1 MIEAMKEIGEY
12 ALEKENKDLNDF
24 VSILVENPASN
35 ETYKHVFCIKLVSCQ
50 NSFEFKEIE
59 HQEYSKEKIVKYL
72 YKRGSSNGPDITPTA
87 RVTEI
92 KKTFS
97 NKIIGWFSKPLKE
110 AKPILNSGEIQFLEL
125 LGKCIKENEEKI
137 LLDLEPK
144 VNSVDAKENSILTL
158 VLEENNF
165 TRYVGDFEVFRKIL
179 KNNGASKFYSKYDI
193 ISKADNKTCSVCKT
207 HKEVYGFVTPYE
219 FYTVDKRGFV
229 SGGFDQSK
237 AWRNNPIC
245 LECALKITAGK
256 EYIEKYMSFG
266 FYGFNFLLIPKLLN
280 NSTSENLFDIFEK
293 FNEKKFT
300 FSKEYKNFL
309 QANENDILEILSEE
323 DDYLNLNF
331 QFYEK
336 SNSAYRILL
345 YIEDIL
351 PSRLRELFE
360 SKEIVDKRR
369 IFSNYVSNDT
379 EVKSIQ
385 FTLGNA
391 RWFFPNTL
399 DDPDLNKYFLE
410 ITNGIFAGT
419 SIDYNFLLKYVMQR
433 IRKDFRNENPT
444 RYSLF
449 LGFQMLDFLS
459 NLCLL
464 GNYTGGNC
472 VNFKNLS
479 TLLGDM
485 TQKEN
490 NGYEVRTNVLFSEFE
505 HFFNTDSKKAIFLE
519 GTLVQYLL
527 NIQKFQRGS
536 TPFRTKLRGLNLDER
551 YVKKIFPEIVNKLE
565 EYDSNYYKELET
577 LISKYMIQ
585 SGTDWKMS
593 NDEISFY
600 FVLGMNMSNLLKSP
614 KSEKEIENDGSKQKI

>member
-351 PSRLRELFE
+351 PSRLRDLFE

-369 IFSNYVSNDT
+369 IFSNYVSNDN

-472 VNFKNLS
+472 VNSKNLS

>member
-35 ETYKHVFCIKLVSCQ
+35 ETYKHVFCIKLTY
-50 NSFEFKEIE
+50 NHENFEFKGIE
-59 HQEYSKEKIVKYL
+59 HQEYSKEKIAKYL

-110 AKPILNSGEIQFLEL
+110 AKPILDGEEVQFLEL
-125 LGKCIKENEEKI
+125 LGKCIKENEEIILSELESKI
-137 LLDLEPK
+137 
-144 VNSVDAKENSILTL
+144 NSIDAKENSILTL
-158 VLEENNF
+158 VLEENGF
-165 TRYVGDFEVFRKIL
+165 IRYVGDFEVFRKIL

-193 ISKADNKTCSVCKT
+193 ISKEDDKVCSVCKT

-237 AWRNNPIC
+237 AWRNNPVC

-280 NSTSENLFDIFEK
+280 KSASEDIFDIFEK
-293 FNEKKFT
+293 FNEKKFA
-300 FSKEYKNFL
+300 FNKEYKNFL
-309 QANENDILEILSEE
+309 QANENDILEILSET
-323 DDYLNLNF
+323 DDYLNFNF

-345 YIEDIL
+345 YIEDVL
-351 PSRLRELFE
+351 PSRLRELFK
-360 SKEIVDKRR
+360 SKEIVDKRK
-369 IFSNYVSNDT
+369 IFSNYFSNDT

-385 FTLGNA
+385 FTLGNV

-410 ITNGIFAGT
+410 ITNGIFTGT
-419 SIDYNFLLKYVMQR
+419 SIDYNFLLKYIMQR

-459 NLCLL
+459 QLHLL
-464 GNYTGGNC
+464 GNYKGGKC
-472 VNFKNLS
+472 VNSKNLS
-479 TLLGDM
+479 VLLGDM
-485 TQKEN
+485 APKEN
-490 NGYEVRTNVLFSEFE
+490 SGYEERTNVIFSEFE
-505 HFFNTDSKKAIFLE
+505 NFFNTDAKKAIFLE

-551 YVKKIFPEIVNKLE
+551 HVKKTFPG
-565 EYDSNYYKELET
+565 DT
-577 LISKYMIQ
+577 
-585 SGTDWKMS
+585 
-593 NDEISFY
+593 
-600 FVLGMNMSNLLKSP
+600 
-614 KSEKEIENDGSKQKI
+614 

>member
-1 MIEAMKEIGEY
+1 MKEIGEY

>member
-50 NSFEFKEIE
+50 NIFEFKEIE

-87 RVTEI
+87 RVTEL

-110 AKPILNSGEIQFLEL
+110 AKPILDNEEVQFLEL
-125 LGKCIKENEEKI
+125 LGKCIKENEDKI

-144 VNSVDAKENSILTL
+144 LNSIDAKENSILTL
-158 VLEENNF
+158 IIEENDF
-165 TRYVGDFEVFRKIL
+165 IRYVGDFEVFRKIL
-179 KNNGASKFYSKYDI
+179 KNNGASKFYSKYGI
-193 ISKADNKTCSVCKT
+193 ISKADNKICSICKT
-207 HKEVYGFVTPYE
+207 HREVYGFVTPYE

-237 AWRNNPIC
+237 AWRNNPVC
-245 LECALKITAGK
+245 LECALKITAGR

-266 FYGFNFLLIPKLLN
+266 FYGFNFLIIPKLLN
-280 NSTSENLFDIFEK
+280 NSTNEDLFDTFEK

-300 FSKEYKNFL
+300 FNKEYKRFL
-309 QANENDILEILSEE
+309 TANENDILEILSEE
-323 DDYLNLNF
+323 DDYLNFNF

-351 PSRLRELFE
+351 PSRLRDLFKF
-360 SKEIVDKRR
+360 KEIVDKRK
-369 IFSNYVSNDT
+369 IFSNYYSNDT

-385 FTLGNA
+385 FTLGNV

-410 ITNGIFAGT
+410 ITNGIFTGT
-419 SIDYNFLLKYVMQR
+419 SIDYDFLLKYIMRR
-433 IRKDFRNENPT
+433 IRKDFRNENPI

-472 VNFKNLS
+472 VNSTNLS

-485 TQKEN
+485 APKEN
-490 NGYEVRTNVLFSEFE
+490 NGYEERANVVFSEFE
-505 HFFNTDSKKAIFLE
+505 HFFNTDAKKAIFLE

-536 TPFRTKLRGLNLDER
+536 APFRTKLRGLNLDER
-551 YVKKIFPEIVNKLE
+551 YIKRLFPEIINKLE
-565 EYDSNYYKELET
+565 EYDANYYKELES

-585 SGTDWKMS
+585 SGNNWKMS

-600 FVLGMNMSNLLKSP
+600 FVLGMNLSNLLKSP
-614 KSEKEIENDGSKQKI
+614 KPEKEIKND

>member
-1 MIEAMKEIGEY
+1 MKEIGEY

-35 ETYKHVFCIKLVSCQ
+35 ETYKHIFCIKLVSCQ

-110 AKPILNSGEIQFLEL
+110 AKPILDSEEVQFLEL
-125 LGKCIKENEEKI
+125 LGNCIKENEEKI
-137 LLDLEPK
+137 LLELEPK
-144 VNSVDAKENSILTL
+144 VNSIDAKENSILTL
-158 VLEENNF
+158 VLEENDF
-165 TRYVGDFEVFRKIL
+165 IRYVGDFEVFRKIL

-193 ISKADNKTCSVCKT
+193 ISKADDKICSICKT

-237 AWRNNPIC
+237 AWRNNPVC

-280 NSTSENLFDIFEK
+280 NSASENLFDIFEK

-300 FSKEYKNFL
+300 FNKEYKNFL
-309 QANENDILEILSEE
+309 QANESDILEILSKEN
-323 DDYLNLNF
+323 DYLNFNF

-345 YIEDIL
+345 YIEDVL
-351 PSRLRELFE
+351 PSRLRELFK
-360 SKEIVDKRR
+360 SKEIVDKRK
-369 IFSNYVSNDT
+369 IFSNYFSNDT
-379 EVKSIQ
+379 ETKSIQ
-385 FTLGNA
+385 FTLGNV

-410 ITNGIFAGT
+410 VTNGIFTGT
-419 SIDYNFLLKYVMQR
+419 SIDYNFLLKYIMQR

-444 RYSLF
+444 RQSLF
-449 LGFQMLDFLS
+449 LGFQMLDFL
-459 NLCLL
+459 NQLHLL
-464 GNYTGGNC
+464 GNYRGGNC
-472 VNFKNLS
+472 VNSKNLS
-479 TLLGDM
+479 VLLGDM
-485 TQKEN
+485 APKEN
-490 NGYEVRTNVLFSEFE
+490 SGYEERTNVIFSEFE
-505 HFFNTDSKKAIFLE
+505 NFFNTDSKKAIFLE

-551 YVKKIFPEIVNKLE
+551 YVKKIFPAIVNKLE

>member
-35 ETYKHVFCIKLVSCQ
+35 ETYKHVLCIKITYSDG
-50 NSFEFKEIE
+50 NFEFKEIE

-97 NKIIGWFSKPLKE
+97 NKIISWFSKPLKE
-110 AKPILNSGEIQFLEL
+110 AKPILDSEEVQFLEL
-125 LGKCIKENEEKI
+125 LGDCIKKNEKKI
-137 LLDLEPK
+137 LLELEPK
-144 VNSVDAKENSILTL
+144 INSIDAKENSILTL
-158 VLEENNF
+158 ILEENDF
-165 TRYVGDFEVFRKIL
+165 IRYVGDFEAFRKIL
-179 KNNGASKFYSKYDI
+179 KNNGASKFYSKYSI
-193 ISKADNKTCSVCKT
+193 ISKADDKLCSVCKT

-237 AWRNNPIC
+237 AWKNNPVC

-293 FNEKKFT
+293 FNEKKFA
-300 FSKEYKNFL
+300 FNKEYKNFL
-309 QANENDILEILSEE
+309 QDNESDILEILSEE
-323 DDYLNLNF
+323 DDYLNFNF

-345 YIEDIL
+345 YIEDVL
-351 PSRLRELFE
+351 PSRLRELFR
-360 SKEIVDKRR
+360 SKEIVDKRK
-369 IFSNYVSNDT
+369 IFRNYYFSDT
-379 EVKSIQ
+379 EEKSIQ
-385 FTLGNA
+385 FTLGNV

-399 DDPDLNKYFLE
+399 DDPDLDKYFLE
-410 ITNGIFAGT
+410 ITNGMFTGA
-419 SIDYNFLLKYVMQR
+419 SIDYNFLLKYIMRR
-433 IRKDFRNENPT
+433 IRKDFRSENPT
-444 RYSLF
+444 KYSLY

-464 GNYTGGNC
+464 GNYTGGKC
-472 VNFKNLS
+472 VNSTDLS
-479 TLLGDM
+479 SLLSDTTL
-485 TQKEN
+485 KEN
-490 NGYEVRTNVLFSEFE
+490 DGYEERTNIIFSEFE
-505 HFFNTDSKKAIFLE
+505 HFFNTDAKKAIFLE
-519 GTLVQYLL
+519 GTLAQYLL

-536 TPFRTKLRGLNLDER
+536 TPFRTKLRGLSFDER
-551 YVKKIFPEIVNKLE
+551 YTKRIFPEIINKLE
-565 EYDSNYYKELET
+565 EYDANYYKELEY
-577 LISKYMIQ
+577 LIAKYMIQ
-585 SGTDWKMS
+585 SGTGWKMS

-600 FVLGMNMSNLLKSP
+600 FVLGMNLSNLLKPP
-614 KSEKEIENDGSKQKI
+614 KPEKGDKK

>member
-1 MIEAMKEIGEY
+1 MKEIGEY

-35 ETYKHVFCIKLVSCQ
+35 ETYKNVFCIKLVSCQ

-59 HQEYSKEKIVKYL
+59 HQEYSKEKIGKYL

-110 AKPILNSGEIQFLEL
+110 AKPILDSEEIQFLEL
-125 LGKCIKENEEKI
+125 LGKSIKENEDII

-158 VLEENNF
+158 IIEENDSI
-165 TRYVGDFEVFRKIL
+165 RYVGDFEVFRKIL
-179 KNNGASKFYSKYDI
+179 MNNGASKFYSKYGI
-193 ISKADNKTCSVCKT
+193 ISKADDKICSICKT

-219 FYTVDKRGFV
+219 FYTVDKKGFV

-245 LECALKITAGK
+245 LECALKITAGR

-266 FYGFNFLLIPKLLN
+266 FYGFNFLIIPKLLN
-280 NSTSENLFDIFEK
+280 NSTNEDLFDTFEK

-300 FSKEYKNFL
+300 FNQDYKRFL
-309 QANENDILEILSEE
+309 AANENDILEILSEE
-323 DDYLNLNF
+323 DDYLNFNF

-351 PSRLRELFE
+351 PSRLRELFK
-360 SKEIVDKRR
+360 SKEIVDKRK
-369 IFSNYVSNDT
+369 IFSNYFSNDT

-385 FTLGNA
+385 FTLGNV
-391 RWFFPNTL
+391 RWFFPNTP

-410 ITNGIFAGT
+410 ITNGIFTGT
-419 SIDYNFLLKYVMQR
+419 SVDYNFLLKYIMRR
-433 IRKDFRNENPT
+433 IRKDFRNENST

-472 VNFKNLS
+472 VNSTNLS
-479 TLLGDM
+479 TLLSNM
-485 TQKEN
+485 EPKEN
-490 NGYEVRTNVLFSEFE
+490 NGYEARTNVIFLEFE
-505 HFFNTDSKKAIFLE
+505 HFFNTDAKKAIFLE
-519 GTLVQYLL
+519 GALVQYLL

-536 TPFRTKLRGLNLDER
+536 APFRTKLRGLNLDER
-551 YVKKIFPEIVNKLE
+551 HVKRIFPETINKLD
-565 EYDSNYYKELET
+565 EYDANYYKELEY

-585 SGTDWKMS
+585 SGNNWKMS

-600 FVLGMNMSNLLKSP
+600 FVLGMNLSNLLKSP
-614 KSEKEIENDGSKQKI
+614 KPEKEIKND

>member
-1 MIEAMKEIGEY
+1 MIEAMKKIGEY

-59 HQEYSKEKIVKYL
+59 HQEYSKEKIGKYL

-110 AKPILNSGEIQFLEL
+110 AKPILDGEEVQFLEL

-144 VNSVDAKENSILTL
+144 VNSIDAKENSILTL
-158 VLEENNF
+158 VIEENGF
-165 TRYVGDFEVFRKIL
+165 IRYVGDFEVFRKIL
-179 KNNGASKFYSKYDI
+179 KNNGASKFYSKYGI
-193 ISKADNKTCSVCKT
+193 ISKADDKVCSICKT

-219 FYTVDKRGFV
+219 FYTVDKKGFV

-245 LECALKITAGK
+245 LECALKITAGR

-266 FYGFNFLLIPKLLN
+266 FYGFNFLIIPKLLN
-280 NSTSENLFDIFEK
+280 NSTNEDLFDTFEK

-300 FSKEYKNFL
+300 FNKDYKRFL
-309 QANENDILEILSEE
+309 TANENDILEILSEE
-323 DDYLNLNF
+323 DNYLNFNF

-351 PSRLRELFE
+351 PSRLRELFK
-360 SKEIVDKRR
+360 SKEIVDKRK
-369 IFSNYVSNDT
+369 IFSNYYSNDT

-385 FTLGNA
+385 FTLGNV

-410 ITNGIFAGT
+410 ITNGIFTGA
-419 SIDYNFLLKYVMQR
+419 SVDYNFLLKYIMRR
-433 IRKDFRNENPT
+433 IRKDFRNENST

-472 VNFKNLS
+472 VNSTNLS
-479 TLLGDM
+479 ILLSDM
-485 TQKEN
+485 EPKEN
-490 NGYEVRTNVLFSEFE
+490 NGYEARTNVIFSEFE
-505 HFFNTDSKKAIFLE
+505 HFFNTDAKKAIFLE
-519 GTLVQYLL
+519 GALVQYLL

-536 TPFRTKLRGLNLDER
+536 APFRTKLRGLNLDER
-551 YVKKIFPEIVNKLE
+551 YVKRIFPETINKLE
-565 EYDSNYYKELET
+565 EYDANYYKELEY
-577 LISKYMIQ
+577 LVSKYMIQ
-585 SGTDWKMS
+585 SGNNWKMS

-600 FVLGMNMSNLLKSP
+600 FVLGMNLSNLLKPP
-614 KSEKEIENDGSKQKI
+614 KPEKEIKND

>member
-12 ALEKENKDLNDF
+12 ALEKENKALNDF

-35 ETYKHVFCIKLVSCQ
+35 ETYKHVFCIKFASSQ
-50 NSFEFKEIE
+50 DHFEFKGIE
-59 HQEYSKEKIVKYL
+59 HQEYSKEKIAKYL

-92 KKTFS
+92 KKTFL

-110 AKPILNSGEIQFLEL
+110 AKPILDGEEVQFLEL
-125 LGKCIKENEEKI
+125 LGKCIKENEEII
-137 LLDLEPK
+137 LSELEPK
-144 VNSVDAKENSILTL
+144 VNSIDAKENSILTL
-158 VLEENNF
+158 VLEENGF
-165 TRYVGDFEVFRKIL
+165 IRYVGDFEVFRKIL

-193 ISKADNKTCSVCKT
+193 VSKEDDKVCSVCKT

-237 AWRNNPIC
+237 AWRNNPVC

-266 FYGFNFLLIPKLLN
+266 FYGFNFLLIPKLLTKN
-280 NSTSENLFDIFEK
+280 ANEDIFDVFEN
-293 FNEKKFT
+293 FNEKKFA
-300 FSKEYKNFL
+300 FNEGYQNFL
-309 QANENDILEILSEE
+309 QANEIDILNILSEK
-323 DDYLNLNF
+323 DDYLNFNF

-345 YIEDIL
+345 YIEDVL
-351 PSRLRELFE
+351 PSRLRKLFK
-360 SKEIVDKRR
+360 SKEIVDKRH
-369 IFSNYVSNDT
+369 IFRNYFSNDT
-379 EVKSIQ
+379 ETKSIQ
-385 FTLGNA
+385 FTLGNV

-399 DDPDLNKYFLE
+399 EDPDLNKYFLE
-410 ITNGIFAGT
+410 ITNGIFTGT

-433 IRKDFRNENPT
+433 IRKDFRNENST

-449 LGFQMLDFLS
+449 LGFQMLDFL
-459 NLCLL
+459 NQLRLL
-464 GNYTGGNC
+464 GNYNGGKC
-472 VNFKNLS
+472 VNSKNLS
-479 TLLGDM
+479 VLLGDIAP
-485 TQKEN
+485 KEN
-490 NGYEVRTNVLFSEFE
+490 SGYEERTNVIFSEFE
-505 HFFNTDSKKAIFLE
+505 SFFNTDAKKAIFLE

-527 NIQKFQRGS
+527 NIQKYQRGS

-551 YVKKIFPEIVNKLE
+551 HVKRIFPEIINKLE
-565 EYDSNYYKELET
+565 EYDSNYYKELEN

-585 SGTDWKMS
+585 SGTDWKMP

-614 KSEKEIENDGSKQKI
+614 KSEMEIEND

>member
-1 MIEAMKEIGEY
+1 MKEIGEY

-35 ETYKHVFCIKLVSCQ
+35 ETYKHVFCIKL
-50 NSFEFKEIE
+50 NSIHENFEFKEIE
-59 HQEYSKEKIVKYL
+59 HQEYSKEKIAKYL

-110 AKPILNSGEIQFLEL
+110 AKPILDDEEVQFLEL
-125 LGKCIKENEEKI
+125 LGKCVKENEEKI
-137 LLDLEPK
+137 LSELEPK
-144 VNSVDAKENSILTL
+144 VNSIDAKESSILTL
-158 VLEENNF
+158 VIEENSSI
-165 TRYVGDFEVFRKIL
+165 RYIGDFEVFRKIL
-179 KNNGASKFYSKYDI
+179 KNNGALKFYSKYDI
-193 ISKADNKTCSVCKT
+193 ISRDDDKVCSICKT

-237 AWRNNPIC
+237 AWRNNPVC

-280 NSTSENLFDIFEK
+280 KSFNEDIFDIFET
-293 FNEKKFT
+293 FNEKKFA
-300 FSKEYKNFL
+300 FNKEYQYFL
-309 QANENDILEILSEE
+309 QANEIDILNILSET
-323 DDYLNLNF
+323 DDYINFNF

-336 SNSAYRILL
+336 SNAAYRILL
-345 YIEDIL
+345 YIEDVL
-351 PSRLRELFE
+351 PSRLRELFK
-360 SKEIVDKRR
+360 SKEIVDKRQ
-369 IFSNYVSNDT
+369 IFSNYYSNDA
-379 EVKSIQ
+379 EIKSIR
-385 FTLGNA
+385 FTLGNV

-410 ITNGIFAGT
+410 ITNGIFTGT

-459 NLCLL
+459 QLRLL
-464 GNYTGGNC
+464 GNYNGGKC
-472 VNFKNLS
+472 VNSKNLS
-479 TLLGDM
+479 VLLGDIAP
-485 TQKEN
+485 KEN
-490 NGYEVRTNVLFSEFE
+490 SGYEERTNVIFSEFDN
-505 HFFNTDSKKAIFLE
+505 FFNTDAKKAIFLE

-551 YVKKIFPEIVNKLE
+551 YVKKIFPEILNKLD
-565 EYDSNYYKELET
+565 EYDTNYYRELET
-577 LISKYMIQ
+577 LIAKYMIQ

-600 FVLGMNMSNLLKSP
+600 FVLGMNLSNLLKSP
-614 KSEKEIENDGSKQKI
+614 KSEKEI

>member
-1 MIEAMKEIGEY
+1 MKEIGEY
-12 ALEKENKDLNDF
+12 ALEKDNKDLNDF

-35 ETYKHVFCIKLVSCQ
+35 ETYKHVFCIKLVSCKDY
-50 NSFEFKEIE
+50 FEFKEIE
-59 HQEYSKEKIVKYL
+59 HQEYSKEKIIKYL

-110 AKPILNSGEIQFLEL
+110 AKPILDSGEVQFLEL

-144 VNSVDAKENSILTL
+144 VNSIDSKENSILTL
-158 VLEENNF
+158 VFEENDF
-165 TRYVGDFEVFRKIL
+165 IRYVGDFEVFRKIL
-179 KNNGASKFYSKYDI
+179 KNNGASKFYNKYDI
-193 ISKADNKTCSVCKT
+193 ISKADDKLCSVCKK
-207 HKEVYGFVTPYE
+207 HNEVYGFVTPYE

-266 FYGFNFLLIPKLLN
+266 FYGFNFLIIPKLFN
-280 NSTSENLFDIFEK
+280 NSTNEDLFDTFEK

-300 FSKEYKNFL
+300 FNKDYKRFL
-309 QANENDILEILSEE
+309 TTNENDILEILSEE
-323 DDYLNLNF
+323 DNYLNFNF

-351 PSRLRELFE
+351 PSRLRELFK
-360 SKEIVDKRR
+360 SKEIVDKRK
-369 IFSNYVSNDT
+369 IFSNYFSNDT

-385 FTLGNA
+385 FTLGNL

-410 ITNGIFAGT
+410 ITNGIFTGT
-419 SIDYNFLLKYVMQR
+419 SIDYNFLLKYIMQR
-433 IRKDFRNENPT
+433 IRKDFRNENST

-459 NLCLL
+459 Q
-464 GNYTGGNC
+464 
-472 VNFKNLS
+472 F
-479 TLLGDM
+479 M
-485 TQKEN
+485 
-490 NGYEVRTNVLFSEFE
+490 F
-505 HFFNTDSKKAIFLE
+505 AW
-519 GTLVQYLL
+519 
-527 NIQKFQRGS
+527 
-536 TPFRTKLRGLNLDER
+536 KLYRR
-551 YVKKIFPEIVNKLE
+551 
-565 EYDSNYYKELET
+565 
-577 LISKYMIQ
+577 
-585 SGTDWKMS
+585 
-593 NDEISFY
+593 
-600 FVLGMNMSNLLKSP
+600 
-614 KSEKEIENDGSKQKI
+614 

>member
-12 ALEKENKDLNDF
+12 ALEKENKDLSDF

-35 ETYKHVFCIKLVSCQ
+35 ETYKHVFCIKFVSSQ
-50 NSFEFKEIE
+50 DSFEFKGIE

-110 AKPILNSGEIQFLEL
+110 AKPILDGEEVQFLEL

-137 LLDLEPK
+137 LFDLEPK
-144 VNSVDAKENSILTL
+144 VNAIDAKENSILTL
-158 VLEENNF
+158 VLEENDL

-179 KNNGASKFYSKYDI
+179 KNNGASRFYSKYDI
-193 ISKADNKTCSVCKT
+193 ISKGDDKVCSVCKT
-207 HKEVYGFVTPYE
+207 NKEVYGFVTPYE

-237 AWRNNPIC
+237 AWRNNPVC
-245 LECALKITAGK
+245 LECALKMTAGK

-280 NSTSENLFDIFEK
+280 NSKSEELFDIFEK
-293 FNEKKFT
+293 FNEKKFV
-300 FSKEYKNFL
+300 FNKEYQNFL

-323 DDYLNLNF
+323 ADYINFNF

-345 YIEDIL
+345 YIEDVL
-351 PSRLRELFE
+351 PSRLRELFK
-360 SKEIVDKRR
+360 SKDIVDKRK
-369 IFSNYVSNDT
+369 IFTNYFSNDT
-379 EVKSIQ
+379 EVKSIK
-385 FTLGNA
+385 FTLGNV

-410 ITNGIFAGT
+410 ITNGIFTGK
-419 SIDYNFLLKYVMQR
+419 SIDYNFLLKYIMQR
-433 IRKDFRNENPT
+433 IRKDFRNESPT
-444 RYSLF
+444 RYSMF
-449 LGFQMLDFLS
+449 LGFQLLDFLIQ
-459 NLCLL
+459 LHLL
-464 GNYTGGNC
+464 GNYRGGKS
-472 VNFKNLS
+472 VNSKNLS
-479 TLLGDM
+479 VLLGDM
-485 TQKEN
+485 APKEN
-490 NGYEVRTNVLFSEFE
+490 SGYEERINVIFSEFE
-505 HFFNTDSKKAIFLE
+505 HFFNTDAKRAVFLE
-519 GTLVQYLL
+519 GALVQYLL

-536 TPFRTKLRGLNLDER
+536 APFRTKLRGLNLDER
-551 YVKKIFPEIVNKLE
+551 SVKRIFPEIINKLE
-565 EYDSNYYKELET
+565 EYDANYYKELEY

-593 NDEISFY
+593 TDEISFY
-600 FVLGMNMSNLLKSP
+600 FVLGMNLSNLLKSP
-614 KSEKEIENDGSKQKI
+614 KSEKEIEND

>member
-237 AWRNNPIC
+237 AWRNNPVC

-309 QANENDILEILSEE
+309 QANESDILEILSEE

-385 FTLGNA
+385 FTLGNV

-472 VNFKNLS
+472 VNSKNLS

-551 YVKKIFPEIVNKLE
+551 YVKKILPEIENKLE

>member
-1 MIEAMKEIGEY
+1 MKEIGEY

-50 NSFEFKEIE
+50 NIFEFKEIE

-87 RVTEI
+87 RVTEL

-110 AKPILNSGEIQFLEL
+110 AKPILDNEEVQFLEL
-125 LGKCIKENEEKI
+125 LGKCIKENEDKI

-144 VNSVDAKENSILTL
+144 LNSIDAKENSILTL
-158 VLEENNF
+158 IIEENDF
-165 TRYVGDFEVFRKIL
+165 IRYVGDFEVFRKIL
-179 KNNGASKFYSKYDI
+179 KNNGASKFYSKYGI
-193 ISKADNKTCSVCKT
+193 ISKADNKICSICKT
-207 HKEVYGFVTPYE
+207 HREVYGFVTPYE

-237 AWRNNPIC
+237 AWRNNPVC
-245 LECALKITAGK
+245 LECALKITAGR

-266 FYGFNFLLIPKLLN
+266 FYGFNFLIIPKLLN
-280 NSTSENLFDIFEK
+280 NSTNEDLFDTFEK

-300 FSKEYKNFL
+300 FNKEYKRFL
-309 QANENDILEILSEE
+309 TANENDILEILSEE
-323 DDYLNLNF
+323 DDYLNFNF

-351 PSRLRELFE
+351 PSRLRDLFK
-360 SKEIVDKRR
+360 SKEIVDKRK
-369 IFSNYVSNDT
+369 IFSNYYSNDT

-385 FTLGNA
+385 FTLGNV

-410 ITNGIFAGT
+410 ITNGIFTGT
-419 SIDYNFLLKYVMQR
+419 SIDYDFLLKYIMRR
-433 IRKDFRNENPT
+433 IRKDFRNENPI

-472 VNFKNLS
+472 VNSTNLS

-485 TQKEN
+485 TPKEN
-490 NGYEVRTNVLFSEFE
+490 NGYEERANVVFSEFE
-505 HFFNTDSKKAIFLE
+505 HFFNTDAKKAIFLE

-536 TPFRTKLRGLNLDER
+536 APFRTKLRGLNLDER
-551 YVKKIFPEIVNKLE
+551 YIKRLFPEIINKLE
-565 EYDSNYYKELET
+565 EYDANYYKELES

-585 SGTDWKMS
+585 SGNNWKMS

-600 FVLGMNMSNLLKSP
+600 FVLGMNLSNLLKSP
-614 KSEKEIENDGSKQKI
+614 KPEKEIKND

>member
-1 MIEAMKEIGEY
+1 MKEIGEY

-110 AKPILNSGEIQFLEL
+110 AKPILDGEEVQFLEL
-125 LGKCIKENEEKI
+125 LGKCIKENEEII
-137 LLDLEPK
+137 LSELEPK
-144 VNSVDAKENSILTL
+144 VNSIDAKENSILTL
-158 VLEENNF
+158 VLEENDF
-165 TRYVGDFEVFRKIL
+165 VRYVGDFEVFRKIL

-193 ISKADNKTCSVCKT
+193 ISKDDDKVCSVCKT
-207 HKEVYGFVTPYE
+207 YKEVYGFVTPYE

-237 AWRNNPIC
+237 AWRNNPVC

-280 NSTSENLFDIFEK
+280 KSTSEEIFDIFEK
-293 FNEKKFT
+293 FNEKKFA
-300 FSKEYKNFL
+300 FNKEYKNFL
-309 QANENDILEILSEE
+309 QANENDILEILSEA
-323 DDYLNLNF
+323 DDYLNFNF

-345 YIEDIL
+345 YIEDVL
-351 PSRLRELFE
+351 PSRLRELFN
-360 SKEIVDKRR
+360 SKEIVDKKKLFR
-369 IFSNYVSNDT
+369 NYSSVDT
-379 EVKSIQ
+379 ETKSIQ
-385 FTLGNA
+385 FTLGNV

-399 DDPDLNKYFLE
+399 DDPNLNKYFLE
-410 ITNGIFAGT
+410 ITNGIFTGAP
-419 SIDYNFLLKYVMQR
+419 IDYNFLLKYIMQR
-433 IRKDFRNENPT
+433 IRKDFRNGNPT

-449 LGFQMLDFLS
+449 LGFQLLDFL
-459 NLCLL
+459 NQLHLL
-464 GNYTGGNC
+464 GNYTGGKY
-472 VNFKNLS
+472 VNSKNLS
-479 TLLGDM
+479 VLLNG
-485 TQKEN
+485 TVPGEKH
-490 NGYEVRTNVLFSEFE
+490 GYEERTNVIFSEFE
-505 HFFNTDSKKAIFLE
+505 NFFDTDAKKAVFLE

-551 YVKKIFPEIVNKLE
+551 YVKRIFPEIINKLE
-565 EYDSNYYKELET
+565 EYDANYYKELET
-577 LISKYMIQ
+577 LIAKYMIQ

-600 FVLGMNMSNLLKSP
+600 FVLGMNLSNLLKSP
-614 KSEKEIENDGSKQKI
+614 KSEVEIEND

>member
-1 MIEAMKEIGEY
+1 MKEIGEY
-12 ALEKENKDLNDF
+12 ALEKENKDLNEF

-87 RVTEI
+87 RITEI

-110 AKPILNSGEIQFLEL
+110 AKPILDDGEIQFLEL

-137 LLDLEPK
+137 ISDLEPK

-158 VLEENNF
+158 ILEENDF
-165 TRYVGDFEVFRKIL
+165 TRYVGDLEVFRKIL

-193 ISKADNKTCSVCKT
+193 ISKSDDKVCSVCKT
-207 HKEVYGFVTPYE
+207 NKEVYGFVTPYE

-229 SGGFDQSK
+229 SGGFYQSK
-237 AWRNNPIC
+237 AWRNNPVC
-245 LECALKITAGK
+245 LECALKMTAGK

-280 NSTSENLFDIFEK
+280 NSKSEELFDIFEK
-293 FNEKKFT
+293 FNEKKFA
-300 FSKEYKNFL
+300 FNKEYNNFL
-309 QANENDILEILSEE
+309 QANENDILELLCEE
-323 DDYLNLNF
+323 DDYLNFNF

-345 YIEDIL
+345 YIEDVL
-351 PSRLRELFE
+351 PSRLREIFK
-360 SKEIVDKRR
+360 SKNVVDKRK
-369 IFSNYVSNDT
+369 IFSNYFSNDT
-379 EVKSIQ
+379 EVKSIK
-385 FTLGNA
+385 FTLGNV

-399 DDPDLNKYFLE
+399 DDPNLNKYFLE
-410 ITNGIFAGT
+410 VTNGIFTGK
-419 SIDYNFLLKYVMQR
+419 SIDYNFLLKYIMQR
-433 IRKDFRNENPT
+433 IRKDFRNESSI

-449 LGFQMLDFLS
+449 LGFQLLDFL
-459 NLCLL
+459 LQLRLL
-464 GNYTGGNC
+464 GNYRGGKC
-472 VNFKNLS
+472 VNSKNLS
-479 TLLGDM
+479 ALLGDM
-485 TQKEN
+485 TPKEN
-490 NGYEVRTNVLFSEFE
+490 SGYEERTNVIFSEFE
-505 HFFNTDSKKAIFLE
+505 HFFNTDAKKAIFLE
-519 GTLVQYLL
+519 GILVQYLL

-536 TPFRTKLRGLNLDER
+536 APFRTKLRGLNLDER
-551 YVKKIFPEIVNKLE
+551 YMKRIFPEIINKLE
-565 EYDSNYYKELET
+565 EYDANYYKELEY

-600 FVLGMNMSNLLKSP
+600 FVLGMNLSNLLKSP
-614 KSEKEIENDGSKQKI
+614 KSEKEIEND

>member
-1 MIEAMKEIGEY
+1 MKEIGEY

-237 AWRNNPIC
+237 AWRNNPVC

-309 QANENDILEILSEE
+309 QANESDILEILSEE

-385 FTLGNA
+385 FTLGNV

-472 VNFKNLS
+472 VNSKNLS

-551 YVKKIFPEIVNKLE
+551 YVKKILPEIENKLE

>member
-50 NSFEFKEIE
+50 NIFEFKEIE

-87 RVTEI
+87 RVTEL

-110 AKPILNSGEIQFLEL
+110 AKPILDNEEVQFLEL
-125 LGKCIKENEEKI
+125 LGKCIKENEDKI

-144 VNSVDAKENSILTL
+144 LNSIDAKENSILTL
-158 VLEENNF
+158 IIEENDF
-165 TRYVGDFEVFRKIL
+165 IRYVGDFEVFRKIL
-179 KNNGASKFYSKYDI
+179 KNNGASKFYSKYGI
-193 ISKADNKTCSVCKT
+193 ISKADNKICSICKT
-207 HKEVYGFVTPYE
+207 HREVYGFVTPYE

-237 AWRNNPIC
+237 AWRNNPVC
-245 LECALKITAGK
+245 LECALKITAGR

-266 FYGFNFLLIPKLLN
+266 FYGFNFLIIPKLLN
-280 NSTSENLFDIFEK
+280 NSTNEDLFDTFEK

-300 FSKEYKNFL
+300 FNKEYKRFL
-309 QANENDILEILSEE
+309 TANENDILEILSEE
-323 DDYLNLNF
+323 DDYLNFNF

-351 PSRLRELFE
+351 PSRLRDLFK
-360 SKEIVDKRR
+360 SKEIVDKRK
-369 IFSNYVSNDT
+369 IFSNYYSNDT

-385 FTLGNA
+385 FTLGNV

-410 ITNGIFAGT
+410 ITNGIFTGT
-419 SIDYNFLLKYVMQR
+419 SIDYDFLLKYIMRR
-433 IRKDFRNENPT
+433 IRKDFRNENPI

-472 VNFKNLS
+472 VNSTNLS

-485 TQKEN
+485 TPKEN
-490 NGYEVRTNVLFSEFE
+490 NGYEERANVVFSEFE
-505 HFFNTDSKKAIFLE
+505 HFFNTDAKKAIFLE

-536 TPFRTKLRGLNLDER
+536 APFRTKLRGLNLDER
-551 YVKKIFPEIVNKLE
+551 YIKRLFPEIINKLE
-565 EYDSNYYKELET
+565 EYDANYYKELES

-585 SGTDWKMS
+585 SGNNWKMS

-600 FVLGMNMSNLLKSP
+600 FVLGMNLSNLLKSP
-614 KSEKEIENDGSKQKI
+614 KPEKEIKND

>member
-12 ALEKENKDLNDF
+12 ALKKENKDLNDF

-35 ETYKHVFCIKLVSCQ
+35 ETYKHVFCIKFISYQDC
-50 NSFEFKEIE
+50 FEFKEIE
-59 HQEYSKEKIVKYL
+59 HQEYSKEKIIKYL
-72 YKRGSSNGPDITPTA
+72 YKRGSSNGPDITPIA

-97 NKIIGWFSKPLKE
+97 NKIVGWFSKPLKE
-110 AKPILNSGEIQFLEL
+110 AKPILEDEEVKFLEL

-137 LLDLEPK
+137 LFDLEPK
-144 VNSVDAKENSILTL
+144 VNSIDSKENSILTL
-158 VLEENNF
+158 VIEENDL

-193 ISKADNKTCSVCKT
+193 TSKDDDKVCSVCKT
-207 HKEVYGFVTPYE
+207 NKEVYGFVTPYE

-237 AWRNNPIC
+237 AWKNNPVC
-245 LECALKITAGK
+245 LECALKMTAGK

-280 NSTSENLFDIFEK
+280 NSTSEDLFDIFEK
-293 FNEKKFT
+293 FNEKKFA
-300 FSKEYKNFL
+300 FNKEYENFL
-309 QANENDILEILSEE
+309 HANETDILDILSEQ
-323 DDYLNLNF
+323 DDYLNFNF

-345 YIEDIL
+345 YIEDVL
-351 PSRLRELFE
+351 PSRLRKLFKA
-360 SKEIVDKRR
+360 KEIVDKKQ
-369 IFSNYVSNDT
+369 IFRNHFANDA
-379 EVKSIQ
+379 EVKSIK
-385 FTLGNA
+385 FTLGNV

-410 ITNGIFAGT
+410 ITNGIFTGT
-419 SIDYNFLLKYVMQR
+419 SIDYNFLLKYIMQR

-459 NLCLL
+459 QLCLL
-464 GNYTGGNC
+464 GNYTGGKC
-472 VNFKNLS
+472 VNSRNLS
-479 TLLGDM
+479 ALLGDM
-485 TQKEN
+485 VPKEKS
-490 NGYEVRTNVLFSEFE
+490 GYEERTNVIFSEFE
-505 HFFNTDSKKAIFLE
+505 HFFNTDAKKAIFLE

-536 TPFRTKLRGLNLDER
+536 APFRTKLRGLNLDER
-551 YVKKIFPEIVNKLE
+551 SVKRIFPEIINKLE
-565 EYDSNYYKELET
+565 EYDANYYKELEY

-600 FVLGMNMSNLLKSP
+600 FVLGMNLSNLLKSP
-614 KSEKEIENDGSKQKI
+614 KSEKEIEND

>member
-1 MIEAMKEIGEY
+1 MKEIGEY

-35 ETYKHVFCIKLVSCQ
+35 ETYKHVFCIKLGSCQ
-50 NSFEFKEIE
+50 NIFEFKEIE

-92 KKTFS
+92 NKTFS
-97 NKIIGWFSKPLKE
+97 NKIVGWFSKPLKE
-110 AKPILNSGEIQFLEL
+110 AKPILDDEEVQFLEL
-125 LGKCIKENEEKI
+125 LGKCIKENEDKI

-144 VNSVDAKENSILTL
+144 VNSIDAKENSILTL
-158 VLEENNF
+158 IIEENDF
-165 TRYVGDFEVFRKIL
+165 IRYVGDFEVFRKIL
-179 KNNGASKFYSKYDI
+179 KNNGASKFYSKYGI
-193 ISKADNKTCSVCKT
+193 ISKADNKICSICKT
-207 HKEVYGFVTPYE
+207 HREVYGFVTPYE

-229 SGGFDQSK
+229 SGGFDQIK
-237 AWRNNPIC
+237 AWRNNPVC
-245 LECALKITAGK
+245 LECALKITAGR

-266 FYGFNFLLIPKLLN
+266 FYGFNFLIIPKLLN
-280 NSTSENLFDIFEK
+280 NSTNEDLFDTFEK

-300 FSKEYKNFL
+300 FSKEYKRFL
-309 QANENDILEILSEE
+309 TANENDILEILSEE
-323 DDYLNLNF
+323 DDYLNFNF

-351 PSRLRELFE
+351 PSRLRDLFK
-360 SKEIVDKRR
+360 SKEIVDKRK
-369 IFSNYVSNDT
+369 IFSNYYSNDT

-385 FTLGNA
+385 FTLGNV

-410 ITNGIFAGT
+410 ITNGIFTGT
-419 SIDYNFLLKYVMQR
+419 SIDYDFLLKYIMRR
-433 IRKDFRNENPT
+433 IRKDFRNENPI

-472 VNFKNLS
+472 VNSTNLS

-485 TQKEN
+485 APKEN
-490 NGYEVRTNVLFSEFE
+490 NGYEERTNVIFSEFE
-505 HFFNTDSKKAIFLE
+505 HFFNTDAKKAIFLE

-536 TPFRTKLRGLNLDER
+536 APFRTKLRGLNLDER
-551 YVKKIFPEIVNKLE
+551 YIKRLFPEIINKLE
-565 EYDSNYYKELET
+565 EYDANYYKELEY

-585 SGTDWKMS
+585 SGNNWKMS

-600 FVLGMNMSNLLKSP
+600 FVLGMNLSNLLKSP
-614 KSEKEIENDGSKQKI
+614 KPEKEIKND

>member
-1 MIEAMKEIGEY
+1 
-12 ALEKENKDLNDF
+12 
-24 VSILVENPASN
+24 
-35 ETYKHVFCIKLVSCQ
+35 
-50 NSFEFKEIE
+50 
-59 HQEYSKEKIVKYL
+59 
-72 YKRGSSNGPDITPTA
+72 
-87 RVTEI
+87 
-92 KKTFS
+92 
-97 NKIIGWFSKPLKE
+97 
-110 AKPILNSGEIQFLEL
+110 LEL
-125 LGKCIKENEEKI
+125 LGKCIKENEETI
-137 LLDLEPK
+137 LSELEPK
-144 VNSVDAKENSILTL
+144 INSVDSKENSILTL
-158 VLEENNF
+158 VIEENGF
-165 TRYVGDFEVFRKIL
+165 IRYVGDFEVFRKIL
-179 KNNGASKFYSKYDI
+179 KNNGASRFYSKYNI
-193 ISKADNKTCSVCKT
+193 TSKSDDKVCSICKT

-280 NSTSENLFDIFEK
+280 NSTNEDLFDTFEK

-300 FSKEYKNFL
+300 FNKEYKNFL
-309 QANENDILEILSEE
+309 QANESDILEILSEE
-323 DDYLNLNF
+323 DNYLNFNF

-351 PSRLRELFE
+351 PSRLRELFK
-360 SKEIVDKRR
+360 SKEIVDKRK
-369 IFSNYVSNDT
+369 IFSNYYSNDT

-385 FTLGNA
+385 FTLGNV

-410 ITNGIFAGT
+410 ITNGIFTGA
-419 SIDYNFLLKYVMQR
+419 SVDYNFLLKYIMRR
-433 IRKDFRNENPT
+433 IRKDFRNENST

-459 NLCLL
+459 NLYLL

-472 VNFKNLS
+472 VNSTNLS
-479 TLLGDM
+479 ILLSDM
-485 TQKEN
+485 EPKEN
-490 NGYEVRTNVLFSEFE
+490 NGYEARTNVIFSEFE
-505 HFFNTDSKKAIFLE
+505 HFFNTDAKKAIFLE
-519 GTLVQYLL
+519 GALVQYLL

-536 TPFRTKLRGLNLDER
+536 APFRTKLRGLNLDER
-551 YVKKIFPEIVNKLE
+551 YVKRIFPETINKLE
-565 EYDSNYYKELET
+565 EYDANYYKELEY
-577 LISKYMIQ
+577 LVSKYMIQ
-585 SGTDWKMS
+585 SGNNWKMS

-600 FVLGMNMSNLLKSP
+600 FVLGMNLSNLLKPP
-614 KSEKEIENDGSKQKI
+614 KPEKEIKND

>member
-50 NSFEFKEIE
+50 KSFEFNEIE

-92 KKTFS
+92 NKTFS
-97 NKIIGWFSKPLKE
+97 NKIVGWFSKPLKE
-110 AKPILNSGEIQFLEL
+110 AKPILDDEEVQFLEL
-125 LGKCIKENEEKI
+125 LGKCIKENEDKI

-144 VNSVDAKENSILTL
+144 VNSIDAKENSILTL
-158 VLEENNF
+158 IIEENDF
-165 TRYVGDFEVFRKIL
+165 IRYVGDFEVFRKIL
-179 KNNGASKFYSKYDI
+179 KNNGASKFYSKYGI
-193 ISKADNKTCSVCKT
+193 ISKADNKICSICKT
-207 HKEVYGFVTPYE
+207 HREVYGFVTPYE

-237 AWRNNPIC
+237 AWRNNPVC
-245 LECALKITAGK
+245 LECALKITAGR

-266 FYGFNFLLIPKLLN
+266 FYGFNFLIIPKLLN
-280 NSTSENLFDIFEK
+280 NSTNEDLFDTFEK

-300 FSKEYKNFL
+300 FNKEYKRFL
-309 QANENDILEILSEE
+309 TANENDILEILSEE
-323 DDYLNLNF
+323 DDYLNFNF

-351 PSRLRELFE
+351 PSRLRDLFK
-360 SKEIVDKRR
+360 SKEIVDKRK
-369 IFSNYVSNDT
+369 IFSNYYSNDT

-385 FTLGNA
+385 FTLGNV

-410 ITNGIFAGT
+410 ITNGIFTGT
-419 SIDYNFLLKYVMQR
+419 SIDYDFLLKYIMRR
-433 IRKDFRNENPT
+433 IRKDFRNENPI

-472 VNFKNLS
+472 VNSTNLS

-485 TQKEN
+485 APKEN
-490 NGYEVRTNVLFSEFE
+490 NGYEERTNVIFSEFE
-505 HFFNTDSKKAIFLE
+505 HFFNTDAKKAIFLE

-536 TPFRTKLRGLNLDER
+536 APFRTKLRGLNLDER
-551 YVKKIFPEIVNKLE
+551 YIKRLFPEIINKLE
-565 EYDSNYYKELET
+565 EYDANYYKELEY

-585 SGTDWKMS
+585 SGNNWKMS

-600 FVLGMNMSNLLKSP
+600 FVLGMNLSNLLKSP
-614 KSEKEIENDGSKQKI
+614 KPEKEIKND

>member
-12 ALEKENKDLNDF
+12 ALEKENKDLNEF

-87 RVTEI
+87 RITEI

-110 AKPILNSGEIQFLEL
+110 AKPILDDGEIQFLEL

-137 LLDLEPK
+137 ISDLEPK

-158 VLEENNF
+158 ILEENDF
-165 TRYVGDFEVFRKIL
+165 TRYVGDLEVFRKIL

-193 ISKADNKTCSVCKT
+193 ISKSDDKVCSVCKT
-207 HKEVYGFVTPYE
+207 NKEVYGFVTPYE

-229 SGGFDQSK
+229 SGGFYQSK
-237 AWRNNPIC
+237 AWRNNPVC
-245 LECALKITAGK
+245 LECALKMTAGK

-280 NSTSENLFDIFEK
+280 NSKSEELFDIFEK
-293 FNEKKFT
+293 FNEKKFA
-300 FSKEYKNFL
+300 FNKEYNNFL
-309 QANENDILEILSEE
+309 QANENDILELLCEE
-323 DDYLNLNF
+323 DDYLNFNF

-345 YIEDIL
+345 YIEDVL
-351 PSRLRELFE
+351 PSRLREIFK
-360 SKEIVDKRR
+360 SKNVVDKRK
-369 IFSNYVSNDT
+369 IFSNYFSNDT
-379 EVKSIQ
+379 EVKSIK
-385 FTLGNA
+385 FTLGNV

-399 DDPDLNKYFLE
+399 DDPNLNKYFLE
-410 ITNGIFAGT
+410 VTNGIFTGK
-419 SIDYNFLLKYVMQR
+419 SIDYNFLLKYIMQR
-433 IRKDFRNENPT
+433 IRKDFRNESSI

-449 LGFQMLDFLS
+449 LGFQLLDFL
-459 NLCLL
+459 LQLRLL
-464 GNYTGGNC
+464 GNYRGGKC
-472 VNFKNLS
+472 VNSKNLS
-479 TLLGDM
+479 ALLGDM
-485 TQKEN
+485 TPKEN
-490 NGYEVRTNVLFSEFE
+490 SGYEERTNVIFSEFE
-505 HFFNTDSKKAIFLE
+505 HFFNTDAKKAIFLE
-519 GTLVQYLL
+519 GILVQYLL

-536 TPFRTKLRGLNLDER
+536 APFRTKLRGLNLDER
-551 YVKKIFPEIVNKLE
+551 YMKRIFPEIINKLE
-565 EYDSNYYKELET
+565 EYDANYYKELEY

-600 FVLGMNMSNLLKSP
+600 FVLGMNLSNLLKSP
-614 KSEKEIENDGSKQKI
+614 KSEKEIEND

>member
-1 MIEAMKEIGEY
+1 MKEIGEY

-50 NSFEFKEIE
+50 KSFEFKEIE

-72 YKRGSSNGPDITPTA
+72 YKRGSSNGPDITPTT

-92 KKTFS
+92 NKTFS
-97 NKIIGWFSKPLKE
+97 NKIVGWFSKPLKE
-110 AKPILNSGEIQFLEL
+110 AKPILDDEEVQFLEL

-144 VNSVDAKENSILTL
+144 VNSIDTKENSILTL
-158 VLEENNF
+158 VIEENGF
-165 TRYVGDFEVFRKIL
+165 IKYVGDFEVFRKIL
-179 KNNGASKFYSKYDI
+179 KNNGASKFYSKYGI
-193 ISKADNKTCSVCKT
+193 ISKADDKVCSICKT

-245 LECALKITAGK
+245 LECALKITAGR

-266 FYGFNFLLIPKLLN
+266 FYGFNFLIIPKLLN
-280 NSTSENLFDIFEK
+280 NSTNEDLFDTFEK

-300 FSKEYKNFL
+300 FNKEYKNFL
-309 QANENDILEILSEE
+309 TANENDILEILSEE
-323 DDYLNLNF
+323 DDYLNFNF

-351 PSRLRELFE
+351 PSRLRKLFK
-360 SKEIVDKRR
+360 SKEIVDKRK
-369 IFSNYVSNDT
+369 IFSNYYSNDT

-385 FTLGNA
+385 FTLGNV

-410 ITNGIFAGT
+410 TTNGIFTGT
-419 SIDYNFLLKYVMQR
+419 SIDYNFLLKYIMRR
-433 IRKDFRNENPT
+433 IRKDFRNENST

-472 VNFKNLS
+472 VNSTNLS
-479 TLLGDM
+479 TLLSDM
-485 TQKEN
+485 EPKEK
-490 NGYEVRTNVLFSEFE
+490 NGYEERTNVIFSEFE
-505 HFFNTDSKKAIFLE
+505 HFFNTDAKKAIFLE

-536 TPFRTKLRGLNLDER
+536 APFRTKLRGLNFDER
-551 YVKKIFPEIVNKLE
+551 YIKRLFPETINKLE
-565 EYDSNYYKELET
+565 EYDANYYKELES

-585 SGTDWKMS
+585 SGNNWKMS

-600 FVLGMNMSNLLKSP
+600 FVLGMNLSNLLKSP
-614 KSEKEIENDGSKQKI
+614 KPEKEIKND

>member
-24 VSILVENPASN
+24 VLILIENPASN

-50 NSFEFKEIE
+50 DCFEFKEIE

-87 RVTEI
+87 RVTEV

-110 AKPILNSGEIQFLEL
+110 AKPILDAEEVRFLEL

-137 LLDLEPK
+137 LSDLEPK
-144 VNSVDAKENSILTL
+144 VNSIDAKENSILTL

-165 TRYVGDFEVFRKIL
+165 IKYIGDFEVFHKIL

-193 ISKADNKTCSVCKT
+193 ISKDDDKVCSICKKS
-207 HKEVYGFVTPYE
+207 KEVYGFVTPYE

-237 AWRNNPIC
+237 AWRNNPVC

-266 FYGFNFLLIPKLLN
+266 FYGFNFLLIPKLI
-280 NSTSENLFDIFEK
+280 NSSASEDLFDIFEK
-293 FNEKKFT
+293 FNEKKFS
-300 FSKEYKNFL
+300 FNKEYKNFL

-323 DDYLNLNF
+323 DDYLNFNF

-345 YIEDIL
+345 YIEDVL
-351 PSRLRELFE
+351 PSRLRNLFTA
-360 SKEIVDKRR
+360 KEIVDKRK
-369 IFSNYVSNDT
+369 IFSNYYSNDI

-385 FTLGNA
+385 FTLGNV

-399 DDPDLNKYFLE
+399 DDPGLNKYFLE
-410 ITNGIFAGT
+410 ITNGIFTGT
-419 SIDYNFLLKYVMQR
+419 SIDYNFLLKYVMGR
-433 IRKDFRNENPT
+433 IRKDFRNQNPV

-449 LGFQMLDFLS
+449 LGFQMFDFLS
-459 NLCLL
+459 QLHLL
-464 GNYTGGNC
+464 GNYTGGKCLNSR
-472 VNFKNLS
+472 NLS
-479 TLLGDM
+479 VLLSDM
-485 TQKEN
+485 ASKEN
-490 NGYEVRTNVLFSEFE
+490 DGYEERTNVIFSEFE
-505 HFFNTDSKKAIFLE
+505 NFFNNDAKKAVFLE
-519 GTLVQYLL
+519 GALVQYLL

-536 TPFRTKLRGLNLDER
+536 SPFRTKLRGLNLDER
-551 YVKKIFPEIVNKLE
+551 YVKRIFPDIINKFE
-565 EYDSNYYKELET
+565 EYNANYYKELEY

-585 SGTDWKMS
+585 SGNDWKMS

-600 FVLGMNMSNLLKSP
+600 FVLGMNLSSLLKPS
-614 KSEKEIENDGSKQKI
+614 KSEKEIKND